1 MMTDD
6 NMKVSFLVYLFVIN
20 ITMRKQLWD
29 FDRDKEQQTIKLTK
43 VSKILK
49 TRSIFQAF
57 CQYVTLVME
66 ISKHV
71 SAAEM
76 SAEIFRK
83 DILFSFLRNSNIAL
97 LSMQMVF

>member
-1 MMTDD
+1 MMTVD

-43 VSKILK
+43 ISKIPK

-57 CQYVTLVME
+57 CQ
-66 ISKHV
+66 
-71 SAAEM
+71 
-76 SAEIFRK
+76 
-83 DILFSFLRNSNIAL
+83 
-97 LSMQMVF
+97 